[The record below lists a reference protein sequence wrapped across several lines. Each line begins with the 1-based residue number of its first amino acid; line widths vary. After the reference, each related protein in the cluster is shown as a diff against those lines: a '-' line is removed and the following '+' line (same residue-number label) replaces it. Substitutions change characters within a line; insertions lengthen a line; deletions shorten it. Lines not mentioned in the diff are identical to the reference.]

1 MILRRVRELKRAGVL
16 GVNARNA
23 AYVLPHNARHLQA
36 AVNCKLETKRLA
48 QEAAIKVPELFGSIA
63 INGEVSKLDRM
74 LAGRSS
80 FAIKPAQGAGG
91 DGILVITGQVNGYW
105 RMSGGRMLETADLHF
120 HLSNILS
127 GMYSLGGRPDTAF
140 VEDCVDVDPVFAD
153 IAWGGVPDVRI
164 LVYRGVPTM
173 AMARLPTAASGGKA
187 NLHKGGLGVGLD
199 MSSGV
204 TATAVCNDQ
213 AVQAHPDTGQD
224 IAGVAVPHWEEM
236 LHMAARC
243 QEITQLDYLGVD
255 MVLDRRQ
262 GPLLLELNARP
273 GLAIQIANA
282 EGQQHKLN
290 RVDAV
295 ADELGDVAS
304 RVTFAQDELGSGT
317 RPPEPEDWTAPVGR
331 LGLMAAK

>member
-1 MILRRVRELKRAGVL
+1 MIWKRVRDLKNAGVL

-23 AYVLPHNARHLQA
+23 TYVLPHNARHLQA
-36 AVNCKLETKRLA
+36 AVNCKLTTKRLA
-48 QEAAIKVPELFGSIA
+48 QEAGIKVPELFGVISA
-63 INGEVSKLDRM
+63 NGQVRKLREILD
-74 LAGRSS
+74 GRQS
-80 FAIKPAQGAGG
+80 FAIKPAQGSGG

-105 RMSGGRMLETADLHF
+105 RMAGGRMLSTADLQF
-120 HLSNILS
+120 HVSNILS
-127 GMYSLGGRPDTAF
+127 GMYSLGGQPDTAF
-140 VEDCVDVDPVFAD
+140 IEDCVDVDPVFTE
-153 IAWGGVPDVRI
+153 IAWGGVPDIRM

-187 NLHKGGLGVGLD
+187 NLHKGGLGAGVD
-199 MSSGV
+199 ISSGV
-204 TATAVCNDQ
+204 TTTAVCNDH

-236 LHMAARC
+236 LHMASRT

-273 GLAIQIANA
+273 GLAIQIANDV
-282 EGQQHKLN
+282 GQRHRLEAIDQAIDDLP
-290 RVDAV
+290 
-295 ADELGDVAS
+295 DVAT
-304 RVTFAQDELGSGT
+304 RVAFAQDRLGSGA
-317 RPPEPEDWTAPVGR
+317 RPPEPEEWTAPVGR